1 MMLDDDVDPNEAL
14 LERGWELWQ
23 DGELEPLAAHLAKC
37 ERDSEVGAVHRA
49 RLHVLAA
56 LLYQE
61 LGDSTRAAA
70 QLTAAGR
77 ELPADDPDL
86 LLGTAEVALGRW
98 ELERSLAAFEQLHAA
113 APAPET
119 ALRLSLLHDLLDSP
133 RAARRALQE
142 ARALDPER
150 LSGLERREPEE
161 FEAVVADAA
170 KRLPDPFGAELAN
183 IAVVIDPVPQ
193 RLLARGLESET
204 PPDALGLFV
213 GPSALERSHEGLDLP
228 PTIYLFQRNLERLCT
243 STDEL
248 EEEIRVTLYHE
259 LGHALGFDEEGVEE
273 MGLG

>member
-1 MMLDDDVDPNEAL
+1 MMRDDTNPNEAL

-23 DGELEPLAAHLAKC
+23 EGELESLSAHLAEC
-37 ERDSEVGAVHRA
+37 ERDAEVGAVHRA
-49 RLHVLAA
+49 RLHVLSA

-70 QLTAAGR
+70 QLTAAGA
-77 ELPADDPDL
+77 ELPPDDPDL

-98 ELERSLAAFEQLHAA
+98 ELERSLGAFEQLHAA
-113 APAPET
+113 SPAPET

-133 RAARRALQE
+133 RAAMRALQE

-150 LSGLERREPEE
+150 LAGLDRLEPER
-161 FEAVVADAA
+161 FEAVVEDAA
-170 KRLPDPFGAELAN
+170 KRLPDPFGAELSN

-193 RLLARGLESET
+193 RALARGLESET

-213 GPSALERSHEGLDLP
+213 GPSALDRTHDGLDLP

-243 STDEL
+243 SAAEL
-248 EEEIRVTLYHE
+248 EEEIRITLYHE

-273 MGLG
+273 MGLD